1 MTKKN
6 RKRLIIIQKGKNKYT
21 ASKMQGAAIKMY
33 VIDRYIECEKIKEIA
48 ENMAGP
54 YRCYI
59 IGDDIFIS
67 KIKKIVNDKKLR
79 WECITKL
86 KTEDDIMRE
95 EGAAFPATAS
105 EGVKEVKKKTSKIM
119 EAVEN
124 LKGDDKPNIDD
135 GDLAAV
141 LMVAEELKF
150 LKIFP
155 QTPENTYNVFIKKA
169 NEYILD
175 EDSAKMAVDYY
186 LQKKAKQKR

>member
-1 MTKKN
+1 MAKKN

-21 ASKMQGAAIKMY
+21 ASKMQGAAVKMY

-59 IGDDIFIS
+59 VGDDIFIS

-79 WECITKL
+79 WECITKF

-95 EGAAFPATAS
+95 EGAEFPAAAS

-119 EAVEN
+119 EAVED
-124 LKGDDKPNIDD
+124 LKGDGKPDIND

-141 LMVAEELKF
+141 LMAAEELKF

-155 QTPENTYNVFIKKA
+155 PTPENTYNVFIKKA
-169 NEYILD
+169 KEYILD

-186 LQKKAKQKR
+186 LQKKAEQKR